1 MLLRTLVDKLIA
13 RNDPL
18 TQQVAEALVS
28 LVNFPNL
35 ELVEELTPREIYGE
49 VMTNEYMAEMT

>member
-18 TQQVAEALVS
+18 TQQVVEALVS

-49 VMTNEYMAEMT
+49 AMTNEYMAEMT